1 MLLLR
6 LRKSNVVGALV
17 LWPISCRRDVSD
29 FFARVDKVRRAC
41 DFKSPPMEQT
51 RGMDQQI

>member
-17 LWPISCRRDVSD
+17 LWPISCRRNVSD
-29 FFARVDKVRRAC
+29 FFARVDKVRRAG
-41 DFKSPPMEQT
+41 DFKSPSMEQT
-51 RGMDQQI
+51 RGMDQI